1 MYVYI
6 LYFRIFCMLFV
17 FFFFILLICRLA
29 VGLFFYNP
37 RVVLYAKFIFA
48 FFLLLLFLLR
58 IHVRRSL
65 HMFIIFYT
73 FRSEGFEFWLS
84 PPRLIAVVVALFDQA
99 SRLTHGGHRYR
110 YKCICSYTGR
120 RVCGTTARHMYMK
133 FYTNVQI

>member
-1 MYVYI
+1 MFSFDFPCVTFNNNVRSQGNQLYISLIVLIRVLPSDMYVYI

-84 PPRLIAVVVALFDQA
+84 PPRLIAVVVALFD
-99 SRLTHGGHRYR
+99 
-110 YKCICSYTGR
+110 
-120 RVCGTTARHMYMK
+120 
-133 FYTNVQI
+133 